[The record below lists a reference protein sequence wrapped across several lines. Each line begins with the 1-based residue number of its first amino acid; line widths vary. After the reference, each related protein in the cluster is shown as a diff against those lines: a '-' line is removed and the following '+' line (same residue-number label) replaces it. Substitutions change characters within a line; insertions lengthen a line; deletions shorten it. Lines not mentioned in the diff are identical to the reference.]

1 MKVVVGNGTKL
12 FGSNNNRKVFLVFFV
27 VVAIYLVYPKVA
39 HYPQYEMKIMYRLT

>member
-1 MKVVVGNGTKL
+1 MEQNFSVLTTIEKFSL
-12 FGSNNNRKVFLVFFV
+12 CFFV